1 MIYLSIDP
9 SISCTGYGLL
19 HDDGSTNGRV
29 IECGTIKPPDADSG
43 SPWTRI
49 RDGLLVDLSALVGS
63 LLLAHEINVVIVET
77 PQEWSKGLGGKRS
90 AATLPTY
97 GMAVGAVLAELES
110 IRKDM
115 SKPFTLL
122 ETSASEWTRSAPA
135 ARTISTSGR
144 RQADPNKTARVE
156 YVRALWPTA
165 VLPTA
170 KDKAGGAADAL
181 LMAKW
186 QMDQQRNVRKTA

>member
-1 MIYLSIDP
+1 MIYLAIDP
-9 SISCTGYGLL
+9 SISCTGYGLIQ
-19 HDDGSTNGRV
+19 DDGTQYGRV
-29 IECGTIKPPDADSG
+29 IECGTIKPPTTETG
-43 SPWTRI
+43 SPWSRI

-63 LLLAHEINVVIVET
+63 LMLTHEISVVIVET
-77 PQEWSKGLGGKRS
+77 PQEWTRGLMGKRS

-115 SKPFTLL
+115 SNPFRLM

-135 ARTISTSGR
+135 ARTISASGR
-144 RQADPNKTARVE
+144 RKSDPNKTARVE
-156 YVRALWPTA
+156 YVRELWPHA
-165 VLPTA
+165 VLPKSKENA
-170 KDKAGGAADAL
+170 AGAADAL

-186 QMDQQRNVRKTA
+186 AMDQQRNVRKTA